1 MDEEVGTSTAT
12 AQPPPPLVR
21 TQAQALPEIR
31 DHLPCSLM
39 LLTWCCCYALARKTW
54 RVVGEEGAVA
64 YWLCS
69 LLADLDEEEM
79 SHLRSDDRKKKAY
92 SLREGVVKLFM

>member
-1 MDEEVGTSTAT
+1 M
-12 AQPPPPLVR
+12 
-21 TQAQALPEIR
+21 
-31 DHLPCSLM
+31 
-39 LLTWCCCYALARKTW
+39 
-54 RVVGEEGAVA
+54 GEEGAVA
-64 YWLCS
+64 CWLCS